1 MEESKYTYEDVFN
14 VLNSMDEEKR
24 EFLIERTDMPELLNL
39 LNSEEAFE
47 ATLENVDGY
56 IARYQLWQ
64 SYLLELKTRLVTG
77 EHNATS
83 VIDKDTIP
91 EKYDEL
97 KDGDKRRVVLNLMNN
112 PDFQKKCCE
121 ILCSDMKRCI
131 SDDATLKA
139 LDQLFGVS
147 KYFDRLISADIGCE
161 HKYRI
166 E

>member
-1 MEESKYTYEDVFN
+1 MGKNKYTYEEVFN
-14 VLNSMDEEKR
+14 ALNSMDEEKS

-39 LNSEEAFE
+39 LNSEDAFK
-47 ATLENVDGY
+47 ATLKNVDDY

-64 SYLLELKTRLVTG
+64 SYLLELKTKLVTG
-77 EHNATS
+77 ECNVAS
-83 VIDKDTIP
+83 VMNKDTVS
-91 EKYDEL
+91 EKYDQL
-97 KDGDKRRVVLNLMNN
+97 KDGDKRHVVLNLMNN

-121 ILCSDMKRCI
+121 IQCSDMKRCI
-131 SDDATLKA
+131 NDDATLKA

-147 KYFDRLISADIGCE
+147 KYFDRLISAGIGCD

>member
-1 MEESKYTYEDVFN
+1 MKENKYTYEDVFN
-14 VLNSMDEEKR
+14 ALNSMDEEKR

-39 LNSEEAFE
+39 LNSEDAFE
-47 ATLENVDGY
+47 ATLENVDDY

-77 EHNATS
+77 EHRTTGA
-83 VIDKDTIP
+83 IDKDTIS
-91 EKYDEL
+91 EKYAVLDDDE
-97 KDGDKRRVVLNLMNN
+97 KKYIVLNLMNN
-112 PDFQKKCCE
+112 ADFQKKCCE
-121 ILCSDMKRCI
+121 ILCSDMKRSI
-131 SDDATLKA
+131 NDDATLKA

-147 KYFDRLISADIGCE
+147 KYFDRLISAGIGCE